1 MLQNQNVFGG
11 SAVARGYATQ
21 SHLQPAEET
30 ILRLLL
36 PHLPAARMLDLGV
49 GGGRTTLHF
58 AKWVREYVGTDYA
71 AAMITECEQRFAGYP
86 NHISFQ
92 AGDARAM
99 PEFATGS
106 FDFVLFSFNGID
118 CVSHEDRLQIL
129 KEIRRVGKP
138 GGYFCFSSHNL
149 NWAANLFEL
158 RRLICLNPK
167 WAVRTAKR
175 IGLRFLYNWG
185 IKAAPR
191 CGRRRILSSMTGRT
205 AGLCRTIMSG
215 PWSSCGNY
223 ARIIE
228 SSGFSRRLPA
238 PKSPPQRS
246 WLTSKTRGFIICA
259 GFNRVR
265 TR

>member
-92 AGDARAM
+92 VGDARAM
-99 PEFATGS
+99 PEFATVS

-175 IGLRFLYNWG
+175 FGLRFLYNWG
-185 IKAAPR
+185 IKAA
-191 CGRRRILSSMTGRT
+191 TVRT
-205 AGLCRTIMSG
+205 APYLIFNDGAHRRALQNYYVRPVEQLRQLRENYRELRVFSAITGCEITAAEELAHIEDSWLYYLCR
-215 PWSSCGNY
+215 
-223 ARIIE
+223 
-228 SSGFSRRLPA
+228 F
-238 PKSPPQRS
+238 Q
-246 WLTSKTRGFIICA
+246 
-259 GFNRVR
+259 
-265 TR
+265 